1 MSVFRYESFSTDAER
16 GLLTCRYS
24 LDGREFTERV
34 TLAPSSRW
42 NTPQAQAAARLVY
55 LLAGVSYYK
64 TAAPPVITVDDWPLS
79 ELERG
84 FLREFY
90 LQGLGEYAYR
100 NGLDLSGLEI
110 VAPASHKP
118 LDSLAQSGR
127 DPVDSL
133 AQSSQLR
140 RRDGA
145 SEPERFWGHGASESQ
160 ALRPL
165 IPFGGGIDSIVTV
178 EKIRA
183 LAPDSALF
191 VVSKPGARFD
201 AIERPAAVAGLPV
214 VRAGREIDPQ
224 LLRSAELGFR
234 NGHVPVTGIISA
246 IAILAAVLDGRDAV
260 VMSNEW
266 SASIP
271 TLEYEGKPVNH
282 QYSKSASFEAAFQA
296 VLAASVVPGSS
307 QALPDYFSVLRDR
320 TELWVGEE
328 FARLDSYHGTF
339 RSCNRAFHIDTARR
353 LDHWCGQCD
362 KCCFIDLILAPF
374 MSASALRDVFDVV
387 PEPLTQPALA
397 AKFAALLGSGT
408 KPFEC
413 VGEVNECRA
422 AVLLAARRPDRA
434 DCAVLQELAA
444 DVAGR
449 PDAPTD
455 ADIEAMRHPVG
466 ENFIPA
472 AYAFQS
478 AR

>member
-1 MSVFRYESFSTDAER
+1 LSVFRYESFFTDAEQ

-24 LDGREFTERV
+24 LDDREFTERV

-42 NTPQAQAAARLVY
+42 DTPQAQAAARLVY

-64 TAAPPVITVDDWPLS
+64 TAAPPVITIESSPIS
-79 ELERG
+79 ALERD
-84 FLREFY
+84 FLQEFY
-90 LQGLGEYAYR
+90 RQGLGEYAFK

-110 VAPASHKP
+110 DAPASDTTVP
-118 LDSLAQSGR
+118 PEPAGNG
-127 DPVDSL
+127 
-133 AQSSQLR
+133 
-140 RRDGA
+140 GA
-145 SEPERFWGHGASESQ
+145 

-191 VVSKPGARFD
+191 VVSKPGARFE
-201 AIERPAAVAGLPV
+201 AIEKPAAVAGLPV

-246 IAILAAVLDGRDAV
+246 IAILAAVLEDRDAV

-282 QYSKSASFEAAFQA
+282 QYSKSASFEAAFQT
-296 VLAASVVPGSS
+296 VLAASGGLPG
-307 QALPDYFSVLRDR
+307 YFSALRDR

-328 FARLDSYHGTF
+328 FATLDKYHGTF
-339 RSCNRAFHIDTARR
+339 RSCNRAFHIDPARR

-362 KCCFIDLILAPF
+362 KCCFIDLILAPS
-374 MSASALRDVFDVV
+374 MSAAALRDVFDVV
-387 PEPLTQPALA
+387 PEPLTQPGLKP
-397 AKFAALLGSGT
+397 KFDALLGSGT

-434 DCAVLQELAA
+434 DSPLLQELAA
-444 DVAGR
+444 EVAAR
-449 PDAPTD
+449 PDAPTG
-455 ADIEAMRHPVG
+455 AEIEAMRHPVG
-466 ENFIPA
+466 ENFIPS
-472 AYAFQS
+472 AYAFGG
-478 AR
+478 ARA